1 MVQIGLLGCGN
12 VGRIV
17 ACHQEGF
24 TIASI
29 FDKDINS
36 VAEVAAIAHAK
47 PYDDFDAFIQ
57 DPFELCVEA
66 ASVEAV
72 QTYGCQALESGKD
85 LVILS
90 VGALADSE
98 FREKICDIARR
109 HNRKIHVPS
118 GAIMGLD
125 NLKIGSVSE
134 LHSVTL
140 RTTKPPHSLG
150 STAETRT
157 LLFSGTADECVRRYP
172 KNANVSIALELAV
185 EHDVQVELWADP
197 AVSNNIHEII
207 VSGEFGE
214 VYTKV
219 TNVPSPN
226 NPATSYLAA
235 LSLLALL
242 KAYDEP
248 LVIGT

>member
-17 ACHQEGF
+17 ASHQEGF
-24 TIASI
+24 TIVSI
-29 FDKDINS
+29 FDKGIDS
-36 VAEVAAIAHAK
+36 VTEVAAIADAK
-47 PYDDFDAFIQ
+47 PYHDFEAFIH
-57 DPFELCVEA
+57 DSFELCVEA

-72 QTYGCQALESGKD
+72 QKYGCRALECGKD

-90 VGALADSE
+90 VGALADSN
-98 FREKICDIARR
+98 FKKKICDTARA

-125 NLKIGSVSE
+125 NLKVGSISE
-134 LHSVTL
+134 FHSVTL
-140 RTTKPPHSLG
+140 RTTKPPSNLG
-150 STAETRT
+150 ITADTRT
-157 LLFSGTADECVRRYP
+157 LLFSGSANECVKHYP
-172 KNANVSIALELAV
+172 KNTNVSIALELAAD
-185 EHDVQVELWADP
+185 HDVYVELWADP
-197 AVSNNIHEII
+197 TVSHNIHEII

-214 VYTKV
+214 IYSKI
-219 TNVPSPN
+219 TNFPSPN

-235 LSLLALL
+235 LSILALL

-248 LVIGT
+248 LVIGA

>member
-17 ACHQEGF
+17 ANHQEGF
-24 TIASI
+24 TIVSI
-29 FDKDINS
+29 FDKVFDS
-36 VAEVAAIAHAK
+36 AAEIAAIAHAK
-47 PYDDFDAFIQ
+47 PYHDFEAFIH

-72 QTYGCQALESGKD
+72 QTYGCRALECGKD
-85 LVILS
+85 IVILS
-90 VGALADSE
+90 VGALADSN
-98 FREKICDIARR
+98 FRKKICDTARA

-125 NLKIGSVSE
+125 NLKIGSISK

-140 RTTKPPHSLG
+140 RTTKSPSSLG
-150 STAETRT
+150 VTADTRT
-157 LLFSGTADECVRRYP
+157 LLFSGSATECVMHYP
-172 KNANVSIALELAV
+172 KNANVSIALELAAD
-185 EHDVQVELWADP
+185 HDVYVELWADP
-197 AVSNNIHEII
+197 AVSNNTHEII

-214 VYTKV
+214 VYTKI

-235 LSLLALL
+235 LSILALL
-242 KAYDEP
+242 KAYDDP